1 MALWFNP
8 LAKRVTASVISA
20 FREALPG
27 ARVCMPADVQDA
39 RREAER
45 LVSRPPALLFCGGG
59 DGTIVVLLNAL
70 RDAGARR
77 FPTVGLLRLGT
88 GNGWPRATN
97 APEWRQ
103 SVKRIGRVPVT
114 APTQPFQLVEIQGRL
129 CHFAGAGWD
138 ATVLHHYAQNLVHQ
152 AGRGRAVWWER
163 LHRGVWGYLYSTALR
178 TVPEELRRY
187 REGRVGLTF
196 ENLGESAWGIG
207 KGGRPEPF
215 ADAPGVKLFQGPL
228 SVAAVGSE
236 PYWGAGFRAFPYAL
250 SLPGRINVRIYD
262 RHVLEGV
269 GRAVQL
275 WRGGIDVPG
284 MRDWFVTAGRFTFSQ
299 PVPWQLGGDVMPP
312 AVSLDFRVAEQVLQL
327 LRWDLVD

>member
-1 MALWFNP
+1 VALWFNP
-8 LAKRVTASVISA
+8 LARRVTASVISA

-27 ARVCMPADVQDA
+27 ARVILSATVEDA
-39 RREAER
+39 RREAEK
-45 LVSRPPALLFCGGG
+45 LVARPPALLFCGGG

-77 FPTVGLLRLGT
+77 LPTVGLLRLGT

-97 APEWRQ
+97 APEWKQ
-103 SVKRIGRVPVT
+103 SVRRIGRVPVT

-138 ATVLHHYAQNLVHQ
+138 ATVLHDYAQNLAQ
-152 AGRGRAVWWER
+152 QSARGRGGWWER
-163 LHRGVWGYLYSTALR
+163 LHKGVWGYLYATALV

-187 REGRVGLTF
+187 RDGRVKLTF
-196 ENLGESAWGIG
+196 ENLGEPAWGIG
-207 KGGRPEPF
+207 KGGRPEPSV
-215 ADAPGVKLFQGPL
+215 DEPGGKLFQGAL

-250 SLPGRINVRIYD
+250 SMPGKINVRIYD

-269 GRAVQL
+269 GRAAQL
-275 WRGGIDVPG
+275 WRGGMDVPG
-284 MRDWFVTAGRFTFSQ
+284 MRDWFVTRGRFTFSQ
-299 PVPWQLGGDVMPP
+299 AVPWQVGGDVMPP
-312 AVSLDFRVAEQVLQL
+312 EASLDFGVADQILQL